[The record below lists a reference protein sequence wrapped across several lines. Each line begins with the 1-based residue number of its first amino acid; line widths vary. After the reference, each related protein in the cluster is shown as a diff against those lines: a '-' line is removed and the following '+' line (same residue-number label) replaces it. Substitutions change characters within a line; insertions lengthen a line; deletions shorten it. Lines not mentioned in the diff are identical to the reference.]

1 MAKNPELKAY
11 SGYITQEQEDNLLIY
26 CEKNNITKARAIGLL
41 IDSIDFQTL
50 KAKKSR
56 LETLE
61 IDFLEFKKTIL
72 DRLDNLTEVKQ
83 YDEIETK
90 ETIDYSKEDFD
101 DSRAFLLAEVDND

>member
-61 IDFLEFKKTIL
+61 IEFLEFKKTIL
-72 DRLDNLTEVKQ
+72 DRLDNITQVKQ
-83 YDEIETK
+83 SESETN
-90 ETIDYSKEDFD
+90 ETISNNNGFFDEDLEKLIFHW
-101 DSRAFLLAEVDND
+101 RT